1 MSLRPS
7 ILISLKMP
15 GPVPPYTDLLLKF
28 SSMLLFPPAL
38 TIPLHNLLTYHPPP
52 FVNLRNQ
59 SCSQFHFPIIF
70 ALITNEKF
78 PSSYS
83 NTSWSYTF
91 LLLPPP
97 VPQLVT
103 FSEQWCSSNSH
114 PLYIPHSICLIVGK
128 CAFGCNVNSGNL
140 C

>member
-15 GPVPPYTDLLLKF
+15 GPVPPYTNLLLKF

-59 SCSQFHFPIIF
+59 SCTVSFIFPLSLRLFQMKNFHHHI
-70 ALITNEKF
+70 
-78 PSSYS
+78 
-83 NTSWSYTF
+83 
-91 LLLPPP
+91 
-97 VPQLVT
+97 Q
-103 FSEQWCSSNSH
+103 
-114 PLYIPHSICLIVGK
+114 IPHGLTHSYCYLLQSHSWLPFLSNGAPPILTPCIFLILFASLLV
-128 CAFGCNVNSGNL
+128 NVHL
-140 C
+140 VAM